1 MEPFPIEGYFT
12 QPRYRYVG
20 RGEDLGRVSSGMTDF
35 VTPHGK
41 FYPLLGMDGNRVPG
55 GAGATSQYLSSI
67 LPFWGYKIC
76 VS

>member
-1 MEPFPIEGYFT
+1 MEGYFT
-12 QPRYRYVG
+12 QLRYRCMG
-20 RGEDLGRVSSGMTDF
+20 GGEDLDCVSSGMTDF
-35 VTPHGK
+35 VTLHGK